1 MCCLTHKSAKTGRYA
16 SEEEN
21 GEDMALPT
29 RCATRLQQR
38 VPLMSEEKGSPTSPN
53 VPERWEYQQ
62 EKKRNERQMSKT
74 MEHSGSEDMTSH
86 TEQQA
91 GPRSRHTDAAVV
103 RLRRR
108 KAEESG
114 KVARNAV
121 QRDQRSA
128 LGRSAGIASQPL
140 FPGQTVVGTLR
151 TGKDNRLFFGA
162 QLGRRRGLYVHPL
175 TAQQLSTGSPLLSA
189 RERAPSPL
197 DSAPTHRAGGQ
208 RLLPQSAQPSKI
220 PQPQAARSPAAK
232 SAGRQ
237 PQQTPSSAVGSQ

>member
-1 MCCLTHKSAKTGRYA
+1 MHFWLSRLKPRKVRTRNQVQCRIGIAH
-16 SEEEN
+16 
-21 GEDMALPT
+21 PT

-38 VPLMSEEKGSPTSPN
+38 VSLMSEEKGSPTSPN

-62 EKKRNERQMSKT
+62 EKKRNERQMSKP
-74 MEHSGSEDMTSH
+74 MEHSGSEVMTSH

-91 GPRSRHTDAAVV
+91 GPRSRHTEAAVV

-189 RERAPSPL
+189 RPVPRSR
-197 DSAPTHRAGGQ
+197 SAWVPPVRGWSSTLIWRG
-208 RLLPQSAQPSKI
+208 LL
-220 PQPQAARSPAAK
+220 
-232 SAGRQ
+232 
-237 PQQTPSSAVGSQ
+237 VW

>member
-1 MCCLTHKSAKTGRYA
+1 MLVREEVVFAAHVGHLQESQALSSERLGSPALYFPVQSDPLERGYRLCARACLITADLYTTIGMVS
-16 SEEEN
+16 
-21 GEDMALPT
+21 
-29 RCATRLQQR
+29 
-38 VPLMSEEKGSPTSPN
+38 MSEEKGSPTSPN

-189 RERAPSPL
+189 RPVPRSR
-197 DSAPTHRAGGQ
+197 SAWVPPVRGWSSTLIWRG
-208 RLLPQSAQPSKI
+208 LL
-220 PQPQAARSPAAK
+220 
-232 SAGRQ
+232 
-237 PQQTPSSAVGSQ
+237 VW